1 MGRYATRSVFAA
13 ALCTGVA
20 MVGTAVY
27 GMVGVDAEL
36 QRSAFAYQQRTVE
49 RVVHERPPER
59 ESWRVRYEQ
68 DCRGPAPARHPDHL
82 S

>member
-20 MVGTAVY
+20 MVGVAVQ
-27 GMVGVDAEL
+27 GMLGVDAEL
-36 QRSAFAYQQRTVE
+36 QQRSALAAQYRTPDDTSVP
-49 RVVHERPPER
+49 VSAP
-59 ESWRVRYEQ
+59 YKQ
-68 DCRGPAPARHPDHL
+68 DWDCPGAPPARHPNHL